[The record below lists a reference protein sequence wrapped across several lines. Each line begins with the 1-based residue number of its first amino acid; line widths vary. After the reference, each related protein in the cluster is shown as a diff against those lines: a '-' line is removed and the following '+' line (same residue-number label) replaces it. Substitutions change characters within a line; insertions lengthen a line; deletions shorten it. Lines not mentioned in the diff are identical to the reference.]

1 MCLRYPTRPPSK
13 LHDRL
18 AGPFQ
23 ITDIKG
29 NLYIMRDL
37 TCNRMVER
45 DVSFLVPFI
54 HPGTAAD
61 MLRIAAADIDESA
74 VVSIDS
80 VRGQLD
86 KRSTLEFQVTWSDG
100 DVSWE
105 SWENVRKTAEVSHF
119 LQNAW
124 DTTQDQAY
132 QRLLCAASPVPP
144 SK

>member
-1 MCLRYPTRPPSK
+1 VLRYPTRPPSK

-23 ITDIKG
+23 VSDIKG
-29 NLYIMRDL
+29 SLYILRDL
-37 TCNRMVER
+37 TCNRFLER

-54 HPGTAAD
+54 HPGTADD
-61 MLRIAAADIDESA
+61 MMRIAAADIDETA
-74 VVSIDS
+74 VISIDE
-80 VRGQLD
+80 VRGN
-86 KRSTLEFQVTWSDG
+86 RSSLEFLVTWSDG

-105 SWENVRKTAEVSHF
+105 PWETVRKTAEVSHF

-124 DTTQDQAY
+124 DTTQDPAY
-132 QRLLCAASPVPP
+132 QRLLRAASPVPP